1 VTVKRDLLPG
11 LPGFQGSE
19 TSGAEVVFYGQ
30 EGDPIMFH
38 GGVVSPVGRR
48 REDKDP
54 SLISVSTSKQMGAAS
69 GQWSVTMKPPKGI
82 SDSIFDL
89 ILDDDWVDIVF
100 YRHGRRW
107 HKMRGLVD
115 ERRKTRGITGTG
127 ATTELFT
134 ITGRSFGKIW
144 ETTPIF
150 FSIYTDDV
158 ASGGVSYQLFT
169 GAAGMGNPRQAV
181 ERYLFG
187 FLKAL
192 EGQGRAN
199 WEMPVS
205 MPRNLGESF
214 GNNVIFSYDQFT
226 NDPPR
231 QAINPNFLN
240 PNGMLWQ
247 LAQEWSDP
255 MFLELF
261 TDQLPANWK
270 DVTQGEAYEIDETD
284 MYAILRDRPF
294 PTIEKGKESP
304 WFSLPMFEIPRQM
317 VTTHEVGMGGQE
329 RYNAFFVSPQLT
341 QTLVGMGAVD
351 LVKPLWNKDDMLRH
365 GLRRFDVTSKYIS
378 DPSEDDHSIATMSE
392 SQRTL
397 CRDWYCLNPYML
409 SGTLGFGVGLPN
421 LRIGTRLRI
430 KDNDPDKD
438 ETYYVESVTDDWL
451 FGQGIKTTAGV
462 TRGWVGTD
470 DSYMWALEE
479 MADKYET
486 PDPSP
491 PADLRFIA

>member
-1 VTVKRDLLPG
+1 MTDLLPG
-11 LPGFQGSE
+11 APGFQGSE
-19 TSGAEVVFYGQ
+19 TSGAEVVFYAQ
-30 EGDPIMFH
+30 EGDPLIFH
-38 GGVVSPVGRR
+38 GGAVSPVGRR

-54 SLISVSTSKQMGAAS
+54 SLISVTTNKQMGTPS
-69 GQWSVTMKPPKGI
+69 GQWSVTLKPPKGT
-82 SDSIFDL
+82 SDSIFDM

-100 YRHGRRW
+100 YRHGQRW
-107 HKMRGLVD
+107 HVMRGLVD
-115 ERRKTRGITGTG
+115 EPRRSIAVSGNG
-127 ATTELFT
+127 ATTETFT
-134 ITGRSFGKIW
+134 ITGRCFGKIW
-144 ETTPIF
+144 EQTPIF
-150 FSIYTDDV
+150 FSIFTDDI
-158 ASGGVSYQLFT
+158 AAGGVSYQLFT
-169 GAAGMGNPRQAV
+169 GAAGMGNPQQAV
-181 ERYLFG
+181 DRYLFG

-199 WEMPVS
+199 WVIPATVPGTAGAFS
-205 MPRNLGESF
+205 DS
-214 GNNVIFSYDQFT
+214 VIFEHESGFT
-226 NDPPR
+226 NTPPR

-261 TDQLPANWK
+261 TDTLPSSLRWRTLEQ
-270 DVTQGEAYEIDETD
+270 DDTYENGDTD
-284 MYAILRDRPF
+284 MYVILRDRPF

-304 WFSLPMFEIPRQM
+304 WFSLPLFEISRQM
-317 VTTHEVGMGGQE
+317 VTTHEVGRGGQE

-341 QTLVGMGAVD
+341 QTLLGMGSVD

-365 GLRRFDVTSKYIS
+365 GMRRFDVTSKYIS

-392 SQRTL
+392 SQRIM

-409 SGTLGFGVGLPN
+409 SGSLGFGRGFPN

-430 KDNDPDKD
+430 KDNDVDKD
-438 ETYYVESVTDDWL
+438 ETYYVESAENSWV

-470 DSYMWALEE
+470 DSYMRALEE
-479 MADKYET
+479 MADKYST
-486 PDPSP
+486 PDPAA